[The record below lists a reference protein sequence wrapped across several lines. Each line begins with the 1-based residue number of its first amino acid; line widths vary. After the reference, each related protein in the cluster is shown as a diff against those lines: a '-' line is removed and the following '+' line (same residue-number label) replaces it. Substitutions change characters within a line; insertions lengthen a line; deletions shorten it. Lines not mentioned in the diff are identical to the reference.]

1 MKYVSRSWHVCVA
14 TLLVLGIGGARHA
27 ALAQTPTFNVEGV
40 VADAQQA
47 VLPGATV
54 TIHNTATGL
63 TRSVN
68 TDEGGRFV
76 VRGLPPDGRYRVSV
90 EIPGFATEV
99 RENFVG
105 NAGQNV
111 VLNFVLKLSSVQET
125 VTVAGESPM
134 VQTTSSEVSSLIEQ
148 GAFQNL
154 PVKERNYFR
163 LLTLDSNVVAT
174 GTGSNAVNVG
184 GGEVWN
190 FGTYV
195 DGTNNHSKWLTLQR
209 APQLGSSGFAIETVK
224 EVQLITNQFS
234 AEFGGHSA
242 GVASMITKSGS
253 NALSGSAFVMVRPGD
268 WDAPPPLA
276 PIVNGEK
283 VKAPYNQQQV
293 GGTAGGPIVKDK
305 AFFFGSY
312 ERRRERSQVVV
323 TAVEASG
330 LVVPTPADE
339 HQGHAKIDLRFSP
352 QNSLG
357 IRYNM
362 VRWKKDNESGGLNLP
377 GTGFLWDNNV
387 DTIHGTFTTVIS
399 DRMLNEVRGQYS
411 RYTDRRAAK
420 CDCVSIQRQGY
431 SISGGNDQG
440 TWGVLPETTYDISN
454 TLSMW
459 RGNHT
464 MKTGASFTYDVTE
477 QLFQPLQNGRYT
489 FSGSPSV
496 APTPFQ
502 YTQSFALTPEARL
515 MFPKAYV
522 LAGFF
527 QDDWR
532 VHPHLTLNLGVRYD
546 VEIIKDIPDWPAGT
560 DANNVDPRVGF
571 AWDPKGD
578 QKWALRGGVGRFTQQ
593 HPIFTIVKGGVGG
606 RNGQVT
612 VVLSPTDPLFPVFPN
627 VLPAFPPGAVLPPRS
642 IQEISP
648 DLENEYAWAGSIG
661 FQRQLGPRT
670 SVSVDANI
678 NRGVKHGFL
687 DRNAPVPIPKDV
699 LNAAL
704 AANPNATV
712 RTQAQADLTRPI
724 VPVPNGFRHMDV
736 LTNEGRSWYQGVR
749 IAAQHR
755 TTPLI
760 LTASYTRSTSEDRLN
775 HWFSP
780 ENSYDPE
787 SDRGPTGAD
796 TPHNL
801 VTSVTWN
808 VPGSGAIL
816 SGWHLSTV
824 THSQSGSPYSIRYA
838 GDPVGYGSG
847 LGAACNSRGCQPSRP
862 GGRNTARGKFIN
874 YADFTVARQF
884 PVGNDHLEVRAD
896 VFNLF
901 NAQNLLAA
909 GYINLV
915 GNPRFGEHT
924 GGSAVFPGRQF
935 QFAATYRF

>member
-1 MKYVSRSWHVCVA
+1 MRYARSLRCLYTAV
-14 TLLVLGIGGARHA
+14 LVLLSGGAHHA
-27 ALAQTPTFNVEGV
+27 AFAQTPTFNIEGIV
-40 VADAQQA
+40 SDAQQA

-54 TIHNTATGL
+54 NIQNTSTGL
-63 TRSVN
+63 SRSVT

-76 VRGLPPDGRYRVSV
+76 VRGLPPEGRYRVSV

-99 RENFVG
+99 REGLVG

-111 VLNFVLKLSSVQET
+111 VLNFSLKLSTVQET
-125 VTVAGESPM
+125 ITVAGDAPV
-134 VQTTSSEVSSLIEQ
+134 VQTTASEVSSTIDQ
-148 GAFQNL
+148 RAFETL

-234 AEFGGHSA
+234 AEFGGHSS
-242 GVASMITKSGS
+242 GVASMITKSGT
-253 NALSGSAFVMVRPGD
+253 NEFNGSGFVMIRPGD
-268 WDAPPPLA
+268 LDAAPPLA

-283 VKAPYNQQQV
+283 VKAPYNQQQFGGTV
-293 GGTAGGPIVKDK
+293 GGPMMRDK
-305 AFFFGSY
+305 VFFFGSY

-339 HQGHAKIDLRFSP
+339 HQGHAKVDLRFSD
-352 QNSLG
+352 QHSLG
-357 IRYNM
+357 VRYNM
-362 VRWKKDNESGGLNLP
+362 VRWSKDNESGGQNLP
-377 GTGFLWDNNV
+377 GTGFIWDNNV
-387 DTIHGTFTTVIS
+387 DTVHGTFTTVIS

-431 SISGGNDQG
+431 SVSGGNDQG
-440 TWGVLPETTYDISN
+440 TWGVLPEQTYDLAT
-454 TLSMW
+454 TLSLW
-459 RGNHT
+459 AGTHT

-477 QLFQPLQNGRYT
+477 QLFQPLQNGRYS
-489 FSGSPSV
+489 FAGSPAV

-502 YTQSFALTPEARL
+502 YTQSFALVPEARL

-522 LAGFF
+522 FAGFF

-532 VHPHLTLNLGVRYD
+532 VRPNLTLNLGLRYD

-560 DANNVDPRVGF
+560 DANNFDPRVGF
-571 AWDPKGD
+571 AWDPMGD
-578 QKWALRGGVGRFTQQ
+578 QKWAVRGGFGRFTQQ

-612 VVLSPTDPLFPVFPN
+612 VVLSPTDPLFPTFPN
-627 VLPAFPPGAVLPPRS
+627 PLPAFPPGAALPPRS

-648 DLENEYAWAGSIG
+648 DLENEHAWQMSVGV
-661 FQRQLGPRT
+661 QRQLGART
-670 SVSVDANI
+670 SVAVDANM

-687 DRNAPVPIPKDV
+687 DMNAPTPIPKDQ

-712 RTQAQADLTRPI
+712 RTLAQADLTRPI
-724 VPVPNGFRHMDV
+724 QPVPNGFRHMEL

-749 IAAQHR
+749 FSMIHR
-755 TTPLI
+755 TAPLVV
-760 LTASYTRSTSEDRLN
+760 TASYTRSKAEDRLN
-775 HWFSP
+775 HWFAP
-780 ENSYDPE
+780 ENSLDPE

-801 VTSVTWN
+801 VTSITWN
-808 VPGSGAIL
+808 VPGSGPIL
-816 SGWHLSTV
+816 SGWRLSTV
-824 THSQSGSPYSIRYA
+824 SRHQSGAPYTIRYA

-847 LGAACNSRGCQPSRP
+847 LGAACNSRGCQAATP
-862 GGRNTARGKFIN
+862 GGRNTARGMFMN
-874 YADFTVARQF
+874 YADLSLARIF
-884 PVGNDHLEVRAD
+884 EVGTDRIEFRAD

-901 NAQNLLAA
+901 NNQNLLAG

-915 GNPRFGEHT
+915 GNARFGQHT
-924 GGSAVFPGRQF
+924 GGSSVLPGRQF
-935 QFAATYRF
+935 QFAGTYRF

>member
-1 MKYVSRSWHVCVA
+1 
-14 TLLVLGIGGARHA
+14 LVLLFAFA
-27 ALAQTPTFNVEGV
+27 TPTVAAFAQNPTFALEGV
-40 VADAQQA
+40 VTDGQQA
-47 VLPGATV
+47 VLPGVTV
-54 TIHNTATGL
+54 TVHNTATGL
-63 TRSVN
+63 MRTVT
-68 TDEGGRFV
+68 TDDNGRFV
-76 VRGLPPDGRYRVSV
+76 VRALPPEGQYRVQV
-90 EIPGFATEV
+90 EIAGFATEV
-99 RENFVG
+99 REGLRF

-111 VLNFVLKLSSVQET
+111 VLNFSMRLSTVQET
-125 VTVAGESPM
+125 ITVAGDAPI
-134 VQTTSSEVSSLIEQ
+134 VQTTSSEVTSTIDRT
-148 GAFQNL
+148 AFENL

-234 AEFGGHSA
+234 AEFGGHSS
-242 GVASMITKSGS
+242 GVASMITKSGT
-253 NALSGSAFVMVRPGD
+253 NQVSGSAFVMARPGD
-268 WDAPPPLA
+268 WDAAPPLA
-276 PIVNGEK
+276 PIVNGQK
-283 VKAPYNQQQV
+283 VKAPYNQQQF
-293 GGTAGGPIVKDK
+293 GGTAGGPIIQDK
-305 AFFFGSY
+305 LFYFGSY

-323 TAVEASG
+323 TAVEALG
-330 LVVPTPADE
+330 QVVKTPADE
-339 HQGHAKIDLRFSP
+339 HQGHAKVDLRFSP
-352 QNSLG
+352 KNTLG
-357 IRYNM
+357 VRYNM

-387 DTIHGTFTTVIS
+387 DTMQGTFTTVVS
-399 DRMLNEVRGQYS
+399 DRVLNEVRGQFS
-411 RYTDRRAAK
+411 RYVDRRAAK
-420 CDCVSIQRQGY
+420 CNCVSIVRQGY
-431 SISGGNDQG
+431 STSGGYDQG
-440 TWGVLPETTYDISN
+440 TWGVLPEKTYDISN
-454 TLSMW
+454 TLSLW
-459 RGNHT
+459 AGNHT

-489 FSGSPSV
+489 FSGAPNV
-496 APTPFQ
+496 APNPIQ

-532 VHPHLTLNLGVRYD
+532 VRSNLTLNLGLRYD
-546 VEIIKDIPDWPAGT
+546 VEIVKDIPDWPAGT
-560 DANNVDPRVGF
+560 DADNFDPRVGF
-571 AWDPKGD
+571 AWDVKGD
-578 QKWALRGGVGRFTQQ
+578 QKWAIRGGFGRFTQQ

-612 VVLSPTDPLFPVFPN
+612 VNLTPADPLFPVFPN
-627 VLPAFPPGAVLPPRS
+627 ALPAFPPGAVLPARS

-648 DLENEYAWAGSIG
+648 DLENEHAWQASIG
-661 FQRQLGPRT
+661 VQRQIGPRT
-670 SVSVDANI
+670 SVSIDANM

-687 DRNAPVPIPKDV
+687 DMNAPVPIPKDV

-704 AANPNATV
+704 SANPSAVV
-712 RTQAQADLTRPI
+712 RTVAQADLTRPI
-724 VPVPNGFRHMDV
+724 VPGPNGFRHMDL

-749 IAAQHR
+749 FAAQHR
-755 TTPLI
+755 TAPLI
-760 LTASYTRSTSEDRLN
+760 LTASYTRSKAEDRLN

-780 ENSYDPE
+780 ENSRDPE

-808 VPGSGAIL
+808 VPGSGPIF
-816 SGWHLSTV
+816 SGWRLSTV
-824 THSQSGSPYSIRYA
+824 SHHQSGAPYSIRYA
-838 GDPVGYGSG
+838 GDPVGYSVG
-847 LGAACNSRGCQPSRP
+847 LNAACNSRGCQPSKP
-862 GGRNTARGKFIN
+862 GDRNTARGKFIN
-874 YADFTVARQF
+874 YADLTLARQIA
-884 PVGNDHLEVRAD
+884 VGADHIEVRAD
-896 VFNLF
+896 VFNVF
-901 NAQNLLAA
+901 NNQNLLAG

-915 GNPRFGEHT
+915 GNPRFGQHT

-935 QFAATYRF
+935 QVAATYRF